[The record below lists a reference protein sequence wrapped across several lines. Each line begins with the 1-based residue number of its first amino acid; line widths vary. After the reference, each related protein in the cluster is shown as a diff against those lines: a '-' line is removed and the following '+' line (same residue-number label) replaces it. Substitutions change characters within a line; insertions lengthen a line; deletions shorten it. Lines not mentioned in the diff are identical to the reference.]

1 MDEFNTNIPDPRSED
16 DRTTNETPGGHDP
29 DWAEKS
35 LDEIKSGLKQ
45 ITGALKYAFNEGRN
59 DPKIKQFGDDVKS
72 AFEKIGDDIEDIF
85 KKD

>member
-1 MDEFNTNIPDPRSED
+1 MDEFNTNIPDPQSEGD
-16 DRTTNETPGGHDP
+16 GTTNKTPGGHDP

-35 LDEIKSGLKQ
+35 LDEIKAGLKQ

-72 AFEKIGDDIEDIF
+72 AFEKISDDIEDIF
-85 KKD
+85 KRD